1 MTRSY
6 WIRRLLIVVPVLLG
20 TTFVIFTMVF
30 ALPGDP
36 VRRLAG
42 THRISQS
49 TYNEIRRH
57 YHLDEPFLIQYV
69 DYVKGLTHG
78 DLGETFYGKN
88 VSSIIAER
96 FPVTLRVTL
105 GAFAVEILLGLAAA
119 FFAALRR
126 GTFLDSLVLV
136 TTLLLITIPVF
147 VLGFLAQLTFGVRL
161 HWFPVAGV
169 RQGWTGY
176 VLPSLILGV
185 GAAAA
190 VGRIARGNLL
200 DNLQSE
206 HIKAATARGIPRR
219 RVLGLHVLRNS
230 LVPIVTILGLDLAV
244 LMGGAP
250 ITESIFNLPGLG
262 QQLVLGIRTE
272 NGPIVVGLVTLA
284 AVVFIFSNL
293 LVDLL
298 CAYLD
303 PRIRYG

>member
-6 WIRRLLIVVPVLLG
+6 WVRRVLIVVPVLLG
-20 TTFVIFTMVF
+20 TTLLIYAMVF

-36 VRRLAG
+36 IRRLAG
-42 THRISQS
+42 NHRISES
-49 TYNEIRRH
+49 TYNEVRRH
-57 YHLDEPFLIQYV
+57 YHLDKPFLTQYWE
-69 DYVKGLTHG
+69 YVKGLSHG
-78 DLGETFYGKN
+78 DLGETFHGES
-88 VSSIIAER
+88 VSSIIGER

-126 GTFLDSLVLV
+126 GTFLDTLVLV
-136 TTLLLITIPVF
+136 STLVLITIPIF
-147 VLGFLAQLTFGVRL
+147 VLGFLAQLMLGVRL
-161 HWFPVAGV
+161 HWLPVAGV

-176 VLPSLILGV
+176 ILPSIVLGV

-190 VGRIARGNLL
+190 VGRLARGTLL

-206 HIKAATARGIPRR
+206 HIKAATARGLPRR

-230 LVPIVTILGLDLAV
+230 LVPIVTILGLDLAI

-250 ITESIFNLPGLG
+250 ITETIFNLPGLG
-262 QQLVLGIRTE
+262 QQLVRGIQTE
-272 NGPIVVGLVTLA
+272 NGPVVVGLVTLA
-284 AVVFIFSNL
+284 ALIFIFTNL
-293 LVDLL
+293 AVDLL

>member
-20 TTFVIFTMVF
+20 TTLLIFAMVF

-36 VRRLAG
+36 IRRLAG
-42 THRISQS
+42 SHRISES
-49 TYNEIRRH
+49 TYNEVRRH
-57 YHLDEPFLIQYV
+57 YHLDEPFLAQYWH
-69 DYVKGLTHG
+69 YIKGLSHG
-78 DLGETFYGKN
+78 DLGETFYGQS
-88 VSSIIAER
+88 VSSIIRQR
-96 FPVTLRVTL
+96 FPVTLRLTV
-105 GAFAVEILLGLAAA
+105 GAFAVEVLLGLAAA

-126 GTFLDSLVLV
+126 GTFLDTLVLIS
-136 TTLLLITIPVF
+136 TLVLITIPVF
-147 VLGFLAQLTFGVRL
+147 VLGFLAQLMIGVRL
-161 HWFPVAGV
+161 HWLPVAGV
-169 RQGWTGY
+169 RHGWTGY
-176 VLPSLILGV
+176 VLPALVLGV
-185 GAAAA
+185 GSAAA
-190 VGRIARGNLL
+190 VGRLARGTLL

-230 LVPIVTILGLDLAV
+230 LVPIVTILGLDLAI

-262 QQLVLGIRTE
+262 QQLVLGIQND

-284 AVVFIFSNL
+284 ALIFILTNL
-293 LVDLL
+293 AVDLL